1 MPLNPPLL
9 DWRDKPVWVVGASSG
24 IGLALAS
31 RLHALGAKVTVS
43 ARKAQALEDFVHA
56 HPGAQAIPVDVT
68 DRQALKDCVMR
79 LESTHGLSRVIHCAG
94 HYLPQRATALDAA
107 EVHKHMLI
115 NYTGAV
121 HLVEA
126 VLPVLLRQHEGHL
139 SLVSSVAGFRGLPKS
154 LAYGPSKAA
163 LTHLA
168 EVLYLD
174 LKDQGIGVSVVH
186 PGFVRTP
193 LTAQNDFDMPALIEP
208 QDAAQAMIDQWRK
221 GVFELHFP
229 KRFTH
234 VMKLLRLLPYR
245 IYLPLASRLTRP

>member
-1 MPLNPPLL
+1 MPLNAPLVE
-9 DWRDKPVWVVGASSG
+9 WRDKPVWVVGASSG
-24 IGLALAS
+24 IGQALAS

-43 ARKAQALEDFVHA
+43 ARKVQALEDFVSA
-56 HPGAQAIPVDVT
+56 HPGAQALPVDVS
-68 DRQALKDCVMR
+68 DRQALKACATQ
-79 LESTHGLSRVIHCAG
+79 LQATQGLLRVIFCAG
-94 HYLPQRATALDAA
+94 HYLPQRATAIDAV
-107 EVHKHMLI
+107 EIHQHMRI

-121 HLVEA
+121 HLIEA
-126 VLPVLLRQHEGHL
+126 VLPALLTQKEGHI

-193 LTAQNDFDMPALIEP
+193 LTSQNDFEMPALIEP
-208 QDAAQAMIDQWRK
+208 EEAAQAMVDQWRK

-229 KRFTH
+229 KRFTL
-234 VMKLLRLLPYR
+234 VMKLLRVLPYR
-245 IYLPLASRLTRP
+245 IYMPLASRLTRS

>member
-1 MPLNPPLL
+1 
-9 DWRDKPVWVVGASSG
+9 
-24 IGLALAS
+24 
-31 RLHALGAKVTVS
+31 
-43 ARKAQALEDFVHA
+43 
-56 HPGAQAIPVDVT
+56 
-68 DRQALKDCVMR
+68 MR
-79 LESTHGLSRVIHCAG
+79 
-94 HYLPQRATALDAA
+94 
-107 EVHKHMLI
+107 I

-121 HLVEA
+121 HLIEA
-126 VLPVLLRQHEGHL
+126 VLPALLTQKEGHI

-193 LTAQNDFDMPALIEP
+193 LTSQNDFEMPALIEP
-208 QDAAQAMIDQWRK
+208 EEAAQAMVDQWRK

-229 KRFTH
+229 KRFTL
-234 VMKLLRLLPYR
+234 VMKLLRVLPYR
-245 IYLPLASRLTRP
+245 IYMPLASRLTRS